1 MYGKGFKKILMVFS
15 FTLDFRTQKSELLK
29 YFMAGD
35 CLLMAGDIYQN
46 LPSQPKTVSCLLPLI
61 KPLIRTP
68 QLSKLKEW
76 FRDHTFMAP
85 TQKGVGGGVLKFVIC
100 MRILLFLSKRA
111 IVHLYR
117 WGGRIWA
124 RGTQNWS
131 FFVKVTNV

>member
-1 MYGKGFKKILMVFS
+1 MVFS
-15 FTLDFRTQKSELLK
+15 FTLDFRTQKLELLK

-68 QLSKLKEW
+68 QLSKLREW

-85 TQKGVGGGVLKFVIC
+85 TQKGVGVGGPEICHMYADSIVFKQKSYCSSLQMGWADLGKGDTELVIFCEGHKC
-100 MRILLFLSKRA
+100 M
-111 IVHLYR
+111 
-117 WGGRIWA
+117 
-124 RGTQNWS
+124 TP
-131 FFVKVTNV
+131 